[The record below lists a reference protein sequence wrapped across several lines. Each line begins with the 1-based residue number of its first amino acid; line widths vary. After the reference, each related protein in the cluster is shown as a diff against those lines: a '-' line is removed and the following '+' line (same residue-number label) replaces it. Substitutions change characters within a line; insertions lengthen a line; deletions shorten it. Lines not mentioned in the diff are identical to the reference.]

1 MDIYIAENLRMLRSK
16 FGYTL
21 EAVSGIIDVS
31 RQSISKWESAET
43 YPDMVNCVKLSKL
56 YKVSLDELIT
66 KPMKL
71 IEDNSFVSKNNQ
83 MVGMID
89 ISDKGEVK
97 LPENV
102 LKLFDVSSGDKLLL
116 LADKKQGIALVKC
129 NNFNEEDF
137 NNGNKDSKT

>member
-1 MDIYIAENLRMLRSK
+1 MDIYIAENLKMLRAK

-31 RQSISKWESAET
+31 RQSVSKWESAET
-43 YPDMVNCVKLSKL
+43 YPDIVNCLKLSNL

-71 IEDNSFVSKNNQ
+71 IEDNSFVSKDNQ
-83 MVGMID
+83 MFGMLD

-97 LPENV
+97 LPESLLN
-102 LKLFDVSSGDKLLL
+102 LFDISAGDKLLL

-129 NNFNEEDF
+129 SDLNEEDLY
-137 NNGNKDSKT
+137 NGYTDSKT